1 MNISALISF
10 AKQIRDEAPRH
21 DQHDVK
27 TAIIEVVWQ
36 YLAEDGAKEAIDL
49 FDEALRRAQR

>member
-1 MNISALISF
+1 MNISTLTSH
-10 AKQIRDEAPRH
+10 AKEIRDRAPAF

-27 TAIIEVVWQ
+27 RAVIEVVWQ

-49 FDEALRRAQR
+49 FDDALRRAQR